1 MGKSSRRNRRQKQK
15 ENGKGAGEPRNPSS
29 AVNQLRHP
37 DPKIRHGALVALQ
50 ANFLHDHSKSVNLQ
64 VLQAVRE
71 QVMDNNMDCAS
82 AAAECLAQYVS
93 YADGDTHKDV
103 MASWTLVLIGRLD
116 KCFQALQSTPSNNS
130 KQWYALAAPCLRAL
144 CKLIEM
150 NELALEQMN
159 AQRQTFLSTVFGL
172 LECSANH
179 EPTLDPRHTEWVE
192 ETGAYAAR
200 CIHSSIEDNMEMVNI
215 INGNEKVV
223 ELWPTLMSKSSDL
236 AALHVAGC
244 VVALYQAAPSQWQ
257 SNFIM
262 THVLP
267 CLSKSMVVNAEGLKT
282 LEENFQKANQLW
294 MTQQQDDKLEKEV
307 LQKISIKR
315 EPARE
320 IARRLKQ
327 NPRDGKAML
336 DDQEDGRQAV
346 EDSLTAWNKTLMPL
360 QLALEVMANLVSCL
374 VQDDEDEM
382 AVERDSSFDALLH
395 QELLKNK
402 VAEHILGML
411 QTLCVYAKSRPKQD
425 RDFLKE
431 DLQEAVSKVSAC
443 IANCVISK
451 VLLEPDFTATWN
463 ILRQH
468 PSERGVCSVMA
479 ALVQNSKSLREL
491 AVHDLQIFQDML
503 HNSEEETQRDA
514 ICLLSAAM
522 VRSTP
527 ENVVT
532 NLTNELIKV
541 MDTAPNAVKCE
552 ALNTI
557 MDLYG
562 DDDFHPRV
570 FSSLDTL
577 KHFKKCA
584 RSIPQKGLSPEEEE
598 IVLNANRFV
607 EYKES

>member
-1 MGKSSRRNRRQKQK
+1 
-15 ENGKGAGEPRNPSS
+15 
-29 AVNQLRHP
+29 
-37 DPKIRHGALVALQ
+37 
-50 ANFLHDHSKSVNLQ
+50 
-64 VLQAVRE
+64 
-71 QVMDNNMDCAS
+71 MDTDMNCAS
-82 AAAECLAQYVS
+82 TAAECLAQYVS

-116 KCFQALQSTPSNNS
+116 QCFQALQSTSNNSS

-144 CKLIEM
+144 CKLIEI
-150 NELALEQMN
+150 NELALDQVN

-172 LECSANH
+172 LESSANQ
-179 EPTLDPRHTEWVE
+179 EATLDPRQTEWVE

-200 CIHSSIEDNMEMVNI
+200 CIHSSIEDNLEMVNV
-215 INGNEKVV
+215 INGNEKVI
-223 ELWPTLMSKSSDL
+223 EMWPTLMSKSSGL

-262 THVLP
+262 AHVLP

-282 LEENFQKANQLW
+282 LEDNVRKANQLW
-294 MTQQQDDKLEKEV
+294 MTQKQDDKLEKEV
-307 LQKISIKR
+307 LQKISQKR
-315 EPARE
+315 EPTRE
-320 IARRLKQ
+320 VARRLKQ
-327 NPRDGKAML
+327 TSRDGKATM

-346 EDSLTAWNKTLMPL
+346 EESLTAWNNTIMPL

-382 AVERDSSFDALLH
+382 AVERDTSFDALLH

-402 VAEHILGML
+402 VAEHIVGML
-411 QTLCVYAKSRPKQD
+411 QNLCVYAKSRPNEEHD
-425 RDFLKE
+425 LLIE

-443 IANCVISK
+443 MANCVISK
-451 VLLEPDFTATWN
+451 VLLEPDFAATWN

-479 ALVQNSKSLREL
+479 VLVQNSKSLREL

-503 HNSEEETQRDA
+503 HNSDEEIQRDA
-514 ICLLSAAM
+514 VCLISAAM

-532 NLTNELIKV
+532 NLTSELIKV
-541 MDTAPNAVKCE
+541 MNTAPNTVKCE
-552 ALNTI
+552 TLNTI
-557 MDLYG
+557 MELYG
-562 DDDFHPRV
+562 DDEFHPRV

-577 KHFKKCA
+577 NHFKKCA
-584 RSIPQKGLSPEEEE
+584 RSIPQKGLSPEEED
-598 IVLNANRFV
+598 ILFNANRFV

>member
-15 ENGKGAGEPRNPSS
+15 QTRKDVDEPRNPSS
-29 AVNQLRHP
+29 AAHQLRHP

-71 QVMDNNMDCAS
+71 QVMDKDMNCAS

-103 MASWTLVLIGRLD
+103 MASWTLILIGRLD
-116 KCFQALQSTPSNNS
+116 QCLQALQSTPNNS
-130 KQWYALAAPCLRAL
+130 KQWYALAAPSLRAL

-159 AQRQTFLSTVFGL
+159 AQKQTFLSTVFGL
-172 LECSANH
+172 LEASANH
-179 EPTLDPRHTEWVE
+179 EATLDQRHTEWVE
-192 ETGAYAAR
+192 ETGAFAAR
-200 CIHSSIEDNMEMVNI
+200 CIHSSIEDNFEMVNI
-215 INGNEKVV
+215 INGNEKVI
-223 ELWPTLMSKSSDL
+223 ELWPTLMSKLPDL

-244 VVALYQAAPSQWQ
+244 VVALYQAAPSKWQ

-262 THVLP
+262 TQVLP
-267 CLSKSMVVNAEGLKT
+267 CLSKSMVVNAEGLKC
-282 LEENFQKANQLW
+282 LEDNFRNANQLW
-294 MTQQQDDKLEKEV
+294 MTQKQDDKLEKEV
-307 LQKISIKR
+307 LQKIAKKR

-327 NPRDGKAML
+327 TSRVGKQVM
-336 DDQEDGRQAV
+336 DNQEDGRQAV
-346 EDSLTAWNKTLMPL
+346 EDSLTAWNNTIMPL
-360 QLALEVMANLVSCL
+360 QLGLEVMANLLSCL
-374 VQDDEDEM
+374 VQDEDEM
-382 AVERDSSFDALLH
+382 AVERDSSFDSLLH
-395 QELLKNK
+395 QELVKSK
-402 VAEHILGML
+402 VAEHIVGML
-411 QTLCVYAKSRPKQD
+411 QTLCVYAKSRPSD
-425 RDFLKE
+425 EHDLLKE
-431 DLQEAVSKVSAC
+431 DLQESVSKVSAC
-443 IANCVISK
+443 IANCGISQ
-451 VLLEPDFTATWN
+451 VLLEADFAATWN

-503 HNSEEETQRDA
+503 HNSDEEIQRDA

-541 MDTAPNAVKCE
+541 MSTAPNTVKCE

-557 MDLYG
+557 MELYG

-570 FSSLDTL
+570 FSSLDAL
-577 KHFKKCA
+577 RHFKNCIM
-584 RSIPQKGLSPEEEE
+584 SVPQKGLSPEEED
-598 IVLNANRFV
+598 ILFNANRFV